1 MRVAFFCL
9 RTSFHR
15 FPAEYREWGKHAP
28 EWTEEEWNKGAPSH
42 DWRSSHHAAW
52 RSRNARRADPSR
64 LGACPFQSR
73 KYRDTAAGSDDR
85 TVPGSSAPS
94 SPCLSLSQVSQ
105 SSPAAEPNRTGA
117 AWAAQLSPQTTKK
130 EGIRR
135 CPPFAR
141 KWGVVYRESRLGAA
155 SRAAGTLPARLISG
169 RMPALRSMSSTARE
183 IWRPTRESLAISRSS
198 DVMPLMTVE

>member
-9 RTSFHR
+9 RTSLHR

-42 DWRSSHHAAW
+42 APRCLEQQECEKGRS
-52 RSRNARRADPSR
+52 
-64 LGACPFQSR
+64 FQSR

-85 TVPGSSAPS
+85 TVPGSSAPA

-105 SSPAAEPNRTGA
+105 SSPAAAPNRTGT